1 MDPLLHYVLQMKSN
15 LQQKQDM
22 ENKMPIDI
30 VNTRIAGT
38 IAGPSPP
45 RLEPMID
52 QEPNTETIKDRP
64 GICANAATIGGWR
77 TLSRVSTAAVG
88 LGGTLY
94 RLYCGRLYRPC
105 CIQLEGRRLRPQW
118 NDRRVTTSAF
128 SLYTPRKLI

>member
-1 MDPLLHYVLQMKSN
+1 MDPLLHYVLQMKSIV
-15 LQQKQDM
+15 QQKQDM

-64 GICANAATIGGWR
+64 GICANAATIGGRR
-77 TLSRVSTAAVG
+77 TLSEPSVYSGGWAGWDIVSPLLWSVVPTM
-88 LGGTLY
+88 
-94 RLYCGRLYRPC
+94 
-105 CIQLEGRRLRPQW
+105 
-118 NDRRVTTSAF
+118 
-128 SLYTPRKLI
+128 LYTIRRPTAPSME